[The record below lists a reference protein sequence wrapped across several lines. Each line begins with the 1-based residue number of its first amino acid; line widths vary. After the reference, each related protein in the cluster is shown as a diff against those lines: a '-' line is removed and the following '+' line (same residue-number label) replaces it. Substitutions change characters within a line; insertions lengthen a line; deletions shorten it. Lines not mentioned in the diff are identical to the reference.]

1 MSYIHIESESD
12 ASALERDLSS
22 GERIALDCEA
32 AGFHR
37 YSDQLCLVQ
46 VSTVTATYVVDPL
59 AFDPSQLLREALRDH
74 GVEERRLCGVDEHLL
89 QVRRQPL

>member
-37 YSDQLCLVQ
+37 YSDRLCLVQ
-46 VSTVTATYVVDPL
+46 VSTVTATYVGDPL
-59 AFDPSQLLREALRDH
+59 AFDPSQLCA
-74 GVEERRLCGVDEHLL
+74 RRS
-89 QVRRQPL
+89 RTRSAR